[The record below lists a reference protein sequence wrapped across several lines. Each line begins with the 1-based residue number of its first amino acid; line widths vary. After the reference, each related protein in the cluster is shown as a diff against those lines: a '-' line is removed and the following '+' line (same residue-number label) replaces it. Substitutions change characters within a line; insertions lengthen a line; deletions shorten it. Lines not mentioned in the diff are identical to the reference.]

1 MKIRTLALLLYYFSL
16 ALSFVGVL
24 LQSIEMMAGGILGA
38 TIGYALKD
46 YLSHESGSI
55 TPITVNA
62 IFFGAWLGL
71 GNLVGY
77 YIKDTSYEKTF
88 YAYSAMDYLLD
99 AQILATIAALVP
111 LITYPWMRK
120 LAAGPVLPKAPKVGF
135 EVSDRVALIFCLA
148 LLAIGWMNNL
158 AMAALGDLGTLSAIV
173 GRGSEMAIFIL
184 TWHWFGPNP
193 TFPKW
198 TRWLLFAAIAAD
210 VGYSLLF
217 SYMRGEVAY
226 PLLMFFLA
234 LMMRKAVT
242 RKHIALAVLILPVL
256 AFVYRGIGELRG
268 EGIYGTERVSRLT
281 EQLSPGAAGMDSIE
295 GGEEEEGMD
304 IALMTLMAR
313 GCLFAQMS
321 QVARI
326 ADEEGFYNGET
337 LEYMTYAFIPRIIWP
352 EKPLI
357 TPGQWFAEK
366 IGRGQRISETKFSNS
381 INMSLVGEFYLNF
394 GWIGAILG
402 VTLMTFL
409 YIIFWEAS
417 GFYDQGNNPVGQTLG
432 IGILFQ
438 ATVSSSAAG
447 IPNLVF
453 LYIAMFAIS
462 RILIFVKRR
471 RSRLSSVERKTYAI
485 RSAPF

>member
-1 MKIRTLALLLYYFSL
+1 
-16 ALSFVGVL
+16 
-24 LQSIEMMAGGILGA
+24 
-38 TIGYALKD
+38 
-46 YLSHESGSI
+46 
-55 TPITVNA
+55 
-62 IFFGAWLGL
+62 
-71 GNLVGY
+71 
-77 YIKDTSYEKTF
+77 
-88 YAYSAMDYLLD
+88 
-99 AQILATIAALVP
+99 
-111 LITYPWMRK
+111 
-120 LAAGPVLPKAPKVGF
+120 
-135 EVSDRVALIFCLA
+135 
-148 LLAIGWMNNL
+148 
-158 AMAALGDLGTLSAIV
+158 
-173 GRGSEMAIFIL
+173 MAIFIL